1 MPDTFE
7 VDADIDTFMR
17 ATTQSGMRSAIG
29 ISLTQSGSAA
39 LAQTGNFTLTL
50 NGTGNATIT
59 FPSSSQT
66 VATLAGV
73 ETLTNKTLTSAALTT
88 PVIGSAGASF
98 TGSVSGTTVLRA
110 AGTASGTVTIPA
122 GTDTLVTLTGTQTL
136 TNKTFVG
143 PALGAASC
151 TTINS
156 LAISSTGGSLVL
168 DSELRITSGHDI
180 EFVTSAATSVTL
192 PVSGTLYGT
201 GASTITSA
209 QLRSSMT
216 DETGTGSLVFATS
229 PTIASP
235 AFTGTAT
242 GVHLTLS
249 GDIGCDEITVASN
262 ASCDTVQTNSITP
275 ANISVLIDSARVEQ
289 QRIVVSA
296 DGSATIE
303 SALQMITKGSALAL
317 TVSNPSSQDGVRM
330 TFISTT
336 AFAHVLTFSGSA
348 LQDGVTG
355 GGKTT
360 ATFAAFPGASLTVV
374 AYGSSWYVESKNA
387 VTIT

>member
-1 MPDTFE
+1 MADINVST
-7 VDADIDTFMR
+7 DIDTFL
-17 ATTQSGMRSAIG
+17 RSANTATARTNLG
-29 ISLTQSGSAA
+29 IALTQSGSAA

-110 AGTASGTVTIPA
+110 AGTASGTVTIPT

-229 PTIASP
+229 PTLVTPVLGA
-235 AFTGTAT
+235 ATGTSVA
-242 GVHLTLS
+242 LS
-249 GDIGCDEITVASN
+249 GAVTA
-262 ASCDTVQTNSITP
+262 DTGTF
-275 ANISVLIDSARVEQ
+275 
-289 QRIVVSA
+289 
-296 DGSATIE
+296 AT
-303 SALQMITKGSALAL
+303 ALAL
-317 TVSNPSSQDGVRM
+317 TVGTFNAPSIQVQTGIYMSDGDSVSQA
-330 TFISTT
+330 TSKST
-336 AFAHVLTFSGSA
+336 S
-348 LQDGVTG
+348 VTLN
-355 GGKTT
+355 KTT
-360 ATFAAFPGASLTVV
+360 GQITMNAANLADATNVKFTVSNSTVPTVANIIINHVSGGTAGAYQVWATNFVAGTSFDVSLRNVSGGALAESPV
-374 AYGSSWYVESKNA
+374 LQFMIFEGSN
-387 VTIT
+387 TP